1 MSRSGQAKSSRSATS
16 RATRLNSVIMLNN
29 AFQFASGP
37 ASLKVCSSSDQHVEV
52 EHPFGRQQL
61 ITQHVGPNRDYRWT
75 TARNSG
81 SRGRQSPPEGV
92 VWDRNERNGPGITAG
107 RGRLGPQRAKRPR
120 NHHRTGSSATA
131 TSEKA
136 PGLPSYGSSP
146 NNEDGRRNADPRR
159 RRPRHQPVCP
169 PARTS
174 GPGGGGWTA
183 PPKPVTMSNR
193 ILARARSPARSGK

>member
-61 ITQHVGPNRDYRWT
+61 ITQQVGPNRDYRWT

-81 SRGRQSPPEGV
+81 SRGRQSPPGRGRLGPQRAKRPRDHRQEGV
-92 VWDRNERNGPGITAG
+92 VWDRNGKNGPGITAG

-120 NHHRTGSSATA
+120 DHHRTGSSATA
-131 TSEKA
+131 TSEK
-136 PGLPSYGSSP
+136 PPDSRRTVRLPTTRTVGAMRTLLRDTGSV
-146 NNEDGRRNADPRR
+146 E
-159 RRPRHQPVCP
+159 
-169 PARTS
+169 
-174 GPGGGGWTA
+174 GG
-183 PPKPVTMSNR
+183 
-193 ILARARSPARSGK
+193 ARSDGSA